1 MPPPIT
7 TEALW
12 FGRLRCLWHLGH
24 RATEPGPHGQR
35 FEPPQRT
42 VPRPALASTRSCK
55 GCSILSHFRDPQQ
68 PSFLFWDCLIKWRKS
83 EKEFLVVGQDRTSFN
98 MGVFSD
104 RPTVHEA
111 FCQGNKVLELWNSL
125 QRLYAQPRSW
135 ISPRRSR
142 QIQLGT
148 RVKLCQAQVLA
159 LRLRKV

>member
-7 TEALW
+7 TAALW

-83 EKEFLVVGQDRTSFN
+83 EKGFLVVGQDRTSFN

-111 FCQGNKVLELWNSL
+111 FCQGNKVLELVATPL
-125 QRLYAQPRSW
+125 CTAT
-135 ISPRRSR
+135 
-142 QIQLGT
+142 QLDFAATLKADSIGNQGQAMSSSGT
-148 RVKLCQAQVLA
+148 CAKA
-159 LRLRKV
+159 

>member
-1 MPPPIT
+1 MVQVVVKTCQDSNNTQHAAYRDHSSPPLTPPT
-7 TEALW
+7 
-12 FGRLRCLWHLGH
+12 
-24 RATEPGPHGQR
+24 
-35 FEPPQRT
+35 PQRT

-111 FCQGNKVLELWNSL
+111 FCQGNKVLELVATPL
-125 QRLYAQPRSW
+125 CTAT
-135 ISPRRSR
+135 
-142 QIQLGT
+142 QLDFAATLKADSIGNQGQAMSSSGT
-148 RVKLCQAQVLA
+148 CAKA
-159 LRLRKV
+159 